1 MHPNCK
7 EISLLKCFEKS
18 NGSKMTKSLSGNGGG
33 QKICH
38 KESHTGLHTAGS
50 SGAGETGGTYT
61 TQGQSSGASI
71 MVPPLQVYYISV
83 IYSVH
88 TEIVHNLLHSYC
100 GILKIRWVGWGAN
113 FCGLIVF

>member
-1 MHPNCK
+1 
-7 EISLLKCFEKS
+7 
-18 NGSKMTKSLSGNGGG
+18 MTKSLSGNGGG

-71 MVPPLQVYYISV
+71 MVPV
-83 IYSVH
+83 
-88 TEIVHNLLHSYC
+88 NL
-100 GILKIRWVGWGAN
+100 
-113 FCGLIVF
+113 